1 VNWPRAHTLK
11 DICVKYIRYSAV
23 GTIGFLIS
31 TIAYFLCADLL
42 HVGWA
47 SWFLANIIG
56 GIWAFLIFYFK
67 VDIARSRDEQ

>member
-1 VNWPRAHTLK
+1 MNRKHSRALK
-11 DICVKYIRYSAV
+11 DICIKYIRYSAV

-31 TIAYFLCADLL
+31 TMAYFLCADLF

-47 SWFLANIIG
+47 SWFLANMIG

-67 VDIARSRDEQ
+67 VDIARSRDE